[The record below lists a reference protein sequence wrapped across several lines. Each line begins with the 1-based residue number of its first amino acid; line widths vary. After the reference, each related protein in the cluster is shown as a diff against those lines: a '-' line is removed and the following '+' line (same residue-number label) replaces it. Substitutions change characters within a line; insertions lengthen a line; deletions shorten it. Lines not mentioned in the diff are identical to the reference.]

1 LWIKK
6 RGINLLLFNEVDNII
21 SSFKILTKIFRS
33 EMLYTPIKFRN
44 VELKNRWVMS
54 PMCMYSCEN
63 GLANDFHFVH
73 YGSRSQGGTGLIMV
87 EATGVEPHG
96 RITNHCMGIWNE
108 EQAEKL
114 QKIVE
119 FVHKNSDSKIGIQIA
134 HAGRKGSTWNNIQ
147 IPVEEGWETVAPS
160 PIPYHP
166 TERIP
171 HVLTSEE
178 IQEQVQNFK
187 EAARR
192 AVKAGFNVIEIHGAH
207 GYLVHQFLSPLSNI
221 RTDEYGG
228 SFENRIR
235 FLIEIVDAV
244 NEELNENVALFV
256 RISGTEYAENGWD
269 IKESVE
275 LAKILKNHQ
284 VDLVDVSSGGNIH
297 GVKIPLFDGY
307 QVPLSSQVKNEA
319 EIKTGAVGLIKK
331 VSHAEEILEKGDA
344 DLIFIAREI
353 LRNPYIAVQG
363 SFEMGEE
370 CFFPHQYL
378 RAKIST

>member
-1 LWIKK
+1 
-6 RGINLLLFNEVDNII
+6 
-21 SSFKILTKIFRS
+21 
-33 EMLYTPIKFRN
+33 MLYNPITFRN

-54 PMCMYSCEN
+54 PMCMYSSED
-63 GLANDFHFVH
+63 GLPNDFHFVH
-73 YGSRSQGGTGLIMV
+73 YGSRAQGGAGLLIV
-87 EATGVEPHG
+87 EATGVEPRG
-96 RITNHCMGIWNE
+96 RITNHCMGIWNDD
-108 EQAEKL
+108 QAKQL

-119 FVHKNSDSKIGIQIA
+119 FVHKHSESKIGIQLS
-134 HAGRKGSTWNNIQ
+134 HSGRKGSTWNNTQ
-147 IPVEEGWETVAPS
+147 ISVEEGWETIAPS

-171 HVLTSEE
+171 HMLTVEE
-178 IQEQVQNFK
+178 IKEQVQNFR

-192 AVKAGFNVIEIHGAH
+192 AVQAGFDVIEIHAAH
-207 GYLVHQFLSPLSNI
+207 GYLIHQFLSPLSNI

-235 FLIEIVDAV
+235 FLVEIVDAV
-244 NEELNENVALFV
+244 NQELNDDVALFV
-256 RISGTEYAENGWD
+256 RISGTEYAENGWEIED
-269 IKESVE
+269 SVE
-275 LAKILKNHQ
+275 LAKVLKNHA

-307 QVPLSSQVKNEA
+307 QVPLASQVRNEA
-319 EIKTGAVGLIKK
+319 HVKTGAVGLIKK

-353 LRNPYIAVQG
+353 LRKPYVAVQG
-363 SFEMGEE
+363 SFEMNEE

-378 RAKIST
+378 RAKISS